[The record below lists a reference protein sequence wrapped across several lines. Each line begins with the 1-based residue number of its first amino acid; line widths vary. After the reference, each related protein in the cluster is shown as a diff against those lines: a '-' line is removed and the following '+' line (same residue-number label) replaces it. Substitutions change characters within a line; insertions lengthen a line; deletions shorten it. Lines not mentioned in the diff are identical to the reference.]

1 MHSKCRTPLISTV
14 HFKRQLSSSPTLPRE
29 TTQLRALKLKPN
41 PSLSLSTLGNTV
53 SALHPGSTGFY
64 PHALKISAKL
74 GLLKEGKQLHSRMI
88 KLGFNNVLP
97 LQTQML
103 NLYVKCKQFSDAEKL
118 FDQMRVRN
126 LVTWNTMICKSN
138 LCLGFSYFKKMLI
151 NKVGFDHIS
160 LNTLLHASSEV
171 KGVVFGRELHCF
183 IVKCGFLYDSF
194 VSSAL
199 VHLYGE
205 CGLVEEAR
213 WVFDQVFCRD
223 LVLWNVMVSCYAL
236 NSLTKEAFEVFDLM
250 KKEGVKGD
258 GYTFCSLLKS
268 CCIWGFYE
276 LGRQVHSLIIKLC
289 FDLDV
294 PVASALRGDMEK
306 VMELLR
312 EMRLQNFC
320 PDELTMASIFQSCGV
335 SSGSAELLQVHTY
348 VIKNGFESF
357 LSVTNSLIHAYSK
370 CGNIDGALQYFVSV
384 SEPDLV
390 TWTSI
395 IGAYSFLGH
404 SKRSVI
410 AFEKMLVA
418 GVKPDQIAFL
428 AILSAC
434 SHGGLVNEGL
444 HYFNIMM
451 NDYRIIPD
459 SKHYTCLVD
468 LLGRAGLLNEA
479 FSFITSHPV
488 ACTPDTLGAFIGA
501 CSIHSNITLAKWA
514 AEKLVVLEP
523 NKPVNYTLISNIYAS
538 KGRWLDVERV
548 RKMMTDCCDYKIP
561 GCSWVSTSSSRS
573 RNPSSGIRSTPD
585 RSAYSPS
592 FSSYTASTAS
602 RSGRNPVKVAAR
614 SIAGAFV
621 ACFTPPETDDSNN
634 LKVSNEFGAPSGMP
648 VSRFTAS
655 ETSRMRGQNRGI
667 YSNSTKERAPG
678 SMKFTIEEIFKATRN
693 FSPAF
698 KIGQGGFGTV
708 YKGKLDGGTLVAIK
722 RAKKSVYD
730 KHLGVEFQSE
740 VTTLAQVEHLNLVRF
755 YGYLEHGDERVV
767 VVEYV
772 PNGTLRE
779 HLDGVN
785 GKELDFASRLDIA
798 IDVAHAIT
806 YLHMYTDHPI
816 IHRDIKSSNILLT
829 EKLRAKVTDFGF
841 ARLAADTDSGAT
853 HVSTQVKGT
862 AGYLD
867 PEYLRTYQLTEKS
880 DVYSFGVL
888 LVELAMK
895 KFTDGDA
902 ISTLDPRLELTAGIN
917 LALKKILELAL
928 QCLAPRRQIR
938 PSMRRCGEV
947 LWSIR
952 KDFREQSALDFR
964 SLSSNS
970 QRSASVKEQ

>member
-29 TTQLRALKLKPN
+29 TTQLRALKLEPN

-151 NKVGFDHIS
+151 NKVGFDHIT

-250 KKEGVKGD
+250 KKEGVNGD

-276 LGRQVHSLIIKLC
+276 LGRQVHGLIIKLC

-357 LSVTNSLIHAYSK
+357 LSVTNALIHAYSK

-501 CSIHSNITLAKWA
+501 CSIHGNITLAKWA

-592 FSSYTASTAS
+592 FSSYTASTVS

-634 LKVSNEFGAPSGMP
+634 LKVSNEFGAPSA
-648 VSRFTAS
+648 AS

-708 YKGKLDGGTLVAIK
+708 YKGKLDDGTLVAIK
-722 RAKKSVYD
+722 RAKKVWIWND
-730 KHLGVEFQSE
+730 E
-740 VTTLAQVEHLNLVRF
+740 VT
-755 YGYLEHGDERVV
+755 YL
-767 VVEYV
+767 
-772 PNGTLRE
+772 
-779 HLDGVN
+779 
-785 GKELDFASRLDIA
+785 
-798 IDVAHAIT
+798 
-806 YLHMYTDHPI
+806 
-816 IHRDIKSSNILLT
+816 
-829 EKLRAKVTDFGF
+829 
-841 ARLAADTDSGAT
+841 
-853 HVSTQVKGT
+853 
-862 AGYLD
+862 
-867 PEYLRTYQLTEKS
+867 
-880 DVYSFGVL
+880 
-888 LVELAMK
+888 
-895 KFTDGDA
+895 
-902 ISTLDPRLELTAGIN
+902 
-917 LALKKILELAL
+917 
-928 QCLAPRRQIR
+928 
-938 PSMRRCGEV
+938 
-947 LWSIR
+947 
-952 KDFREQSALDFR
+952 
-964 SLSSNS
+964 
-970 QRSASVKEQ
+970 